1 MCIRDR
7 VSELLRERQSRS
19 AQRQGGGT
27 APQQPAVPDHRRLK
41 DLRAQLSKNVSAWSA
56 RTGTPHGVIHN
67 ELRSKCGGP
76 PVAQASE
83 EQLNARLAMLQR
95 WFIGRK

>member
-1 MCIRDR
+1 MGLLDSFEQGLERAVNRAFAKTFRSGIQPVEIASALRR
-7 VSELLRERQSRS
+7 ELNSLV
-19 AQRQGGGT
+19 AM
-27 APQQPAVPDHRRLK
+27 HHH
-41 DLRAQLSKNVSAWSA
+41 
-56 RTGTPHGVIHN
+56 RTGKPHGMVHN
-67 ELRSKCGGP
+67 ELRTKCGGP